1 MPFSSD
7 PGTEAVRSLFS
18 DKEKLPMPVRGM

>member
-7 PGTEAVRSLFS
+7 QGTEPVLALFS